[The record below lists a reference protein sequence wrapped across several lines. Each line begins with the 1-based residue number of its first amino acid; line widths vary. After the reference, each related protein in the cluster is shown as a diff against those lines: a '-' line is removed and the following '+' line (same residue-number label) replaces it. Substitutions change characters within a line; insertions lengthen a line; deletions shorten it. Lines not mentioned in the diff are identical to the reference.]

1 MFSIILFLL
10 AIWLFF
16 KFIGLIFRLSWGVM
30 KIGFSI
36 LAILLWP
43 LSFLLLLSMGLAV
56 VAIPVI
62 IVCGLI
68 DLVGKGISG

>member
-43 LSFLLLLSMGLAV
+43 LSFLLLLSMGFAV